1 MTTRLYKELPR
12 FNFMIYY
19 TKLLFLTITFS
30 IPLVAIAQM
39 PLPTPDLG
47 EDEIIITTKNPLT
60 DNEEPIK
67 SNLDLIEFADYTDSV
82 LIGSFLER
90 NIISED
96 SLVYL
101 ITDRNVKY
109 WDNIM
114 VIVDWTGSMY
124 HYGEQILVWLQH
136 HEYYREDFRHFIFF
150 NDGDSK
156 VWGQKQ
162 VGRTG
167 GIYYSKTNKTTEI
180 IQLMANAF
188 DGGDGGD
195 LPENDLEA
203 VLYGLKQCPE
213 CEDIILIADAKSQIR
228 DLALIEEIAERCNI
242 TKQKIHIVLC
252 DLEQGSAIEYL
263 IVAYM
268 TNGSL
273 HTKLEDVTDLWRL
286 NEKKQKIEIGTEIF
300 QYKKGKLHVSERKE

>member
-1 MTTRLYKELPR
+1 MVHFKK
-12 FNFMIYY
+12 FF
-19 TKLLFLTITFS
+19 FLVIVLVLCFS
-30 IPLVAIAQM
+30 LIAQP
-39 PLPTPDLG
+39 PLQTPDLG
-47 EDEIIITTKNPLT
+47 EDDKLT
-60 DNEEPIK
+60 I
-67 SNLDLIEFADYTDSV
+67 STIDLIEFADYTDS
-82 LIGSFLER
+82 LIVGSFLER
-90 NIISED
+90 TLISED

-101 ITDRNVKY
+101 VTDRNIKY
-109 WDNIM
+109 WDN
-114 VIVDWTGSMY
+114 VLVVVDWTGSMY
-124 HYGEQILVWLQH
+124 HYGEQILVWLQQ
-136 HEYYREDFRHFIFF
+136 HEYHRSSFRHFIFF

-203 VLYGLKQCPE
+203 VLFGLKQCPD
-213 CEDIILIADAKSQIR
+213 CEHIILIADAKSKIR
-228 DLALIEEIAERCNI
+228 DLSLIEEISELCSI
-242 TKQKIHIVLC
+242 TKQKIHVVLC

-273 HTKLEDVTDLWRL
+273 HTKTEDVTELWRL
-286 NEKKQKIEIGTEIF
+286 NEKKQKIEIGTETF
-300 QYKKGKLHVSERKE
+300 QYKKGKLHISERKE